1 MMSFPG
7 FTFISSLRVSPKIIK
22 SNLMC
27 VHHITSWKRFD
38 KIIHIR
44 VTTSHSPNLLYN
56 CREGQMFRK
65 FFQFILVD
73 VWSNQ
78 CIEIQIRWCLNQFQT
93 RRTIQYSISPCL
105 DKHHSEHLVRSQK
118 KENLYYHMMMHSLSW
133 TFFRV
138 LNKINCLGPG
148 TPSQD
153 RVRVRA
159 WSSKFPRAEWGEEW
173 PQPFDVAGEEMS
185 WSARWSHLSRPGPIV
200 AFHLTNRAKH
210 GQNMIYKPI
219 QYFCV
224 IWKCS

>member
-1 MMSFPG
+1 
-7 FTFISSLRVSPKIIK
+7 
-22 SNLMC
+22 MC

-38 KIIHIR
+38 IIHIR

-138 LNKINCLGPG
+138 LNKLTASGPG
-148 TPSQD
+148 HQVRTESESEPGHPSFQEPSEERSDHSPLMSPARKWVDQRGDHIYQD
-153 RVRVRA
+153 PDQL
-159 WSSKFPRAEWGEEW
+159 WHF
-173 PQPFDVAGEEMS
+173 
-185 WSARWSHLSRPGPIV
+185 I
-200 AFHLTNRAKH
+200 
-210 GQNMIYKPI
+210 
-219 QYFCV
+219 
-224 IWKCS
+224 